1 MNSNKQH
8 SSNLSREQ
16 IHLYSSTSDEQVKH
30 EIEKQALENDF
41 DSDAL
46 EGWTELSAAGY
57 SMKKLDTKFS
67 KNYSTLIWSIALVVP
82 VIIIGIFLTNQAS
95 EKPLQS
101 KIEKEQVN
109 SSIKVEETDLIIP
122 TEIEAF
128 VELPKKEQI
137 AIKTIIKDFNE
148 QKNESNETNSQ
159 SNNQVDVDRLP
170 ISQIDPSDNKTAI
183 IAKETAFGKE
193 IYLHDMKLLDY
204 RAYRS
209 KPAIETKQM
218 ILTGTP
224 ANIGETTTIEETTE
238 WKNVD
243 IPYIEYIDKTMEIFS
258 KGNNK
263 KALARFQ
270 IILDTYPD
278 DVNANFYA
286 GLCYY
291 NLKEFS
297 SAISSFAKC
306 NDTKFT
312 NFNEE
317 AEWYTAKS
325 YLANGQKA
333 EAKALFTQIAN
344 SNGYY
349 TAQAKKIV
357 SSL

>member
-16 IHLYSSTSDEQVKH
+16 IHHYSSTHDEQVKH

-41 DSDAL
+41 DADAL
-46 EGWTELSAAGY
+46 EGWNELSAARY
-57 SMKKLDTKFS
+57 SMKILDTKFS
-67 KNYSTLIWSIALVVP
+67 KNYATLLWSIALIIP
-82 VIIIGIFLTNQAS
+82 VIIIGMFLTYQAS

-101 KIEKEQVN
+101 IIEKEQVN

-148 QKNESNETNSQ
+148 QKNESFETKSQ
-159 SNNQVDVDRLP
+159 SNNQVEVDRLP
-170 ISQIDPSDNKTAI
+170 ISQIAPTDTKTTTI
-183 IAKETAFGKE
+183 VKETTFGKE
-193 IYLHDMKLLDY
+193 VYLHDMKLLDY

-238 WKNVD
+238 WKNVG

-270 IILDTYPD
+270 IIIETYPD

-297 SAISSFAKC
+297 SAISSFSKC

-333 EAKALFTQIAN
+333 EAKTLFTQIAN

-349 TAQAKKIV
+349 TSQAKKIL
-357 SSL
+357 SSF

>member
-1 MNSNKQH
+1 M
-8 SSNLSREQ
+8 
-16 IHLYSSTSDEQVKH
+16 
-30 EIEKQALENDF
+30 
-41 DSDAL
+41 
-46 EGWTELSAAGY
+46 
-57 SMKKLDTKFS
+57 
-67 KNYSTLIWSIALVVP
+67 
-82 VIIIGIFLTNQAS
+82 
-95 EKPLQS
+95 
-101 KIEKEQVN
+101 
-109 SSIKVEETDLIIP
+109 
-122 TEIEAF
+122 
-128 VELPKKEQI
+128 PKKEQI

-159 SNNQVDVDRLP
+159 SNNQVDIDRLP
-170 ISQIDPSDNKTAI
+170 ISQIEPTDTKTTT
-183 IAKETAFGKE
+183 IAKESAFGKE

-297 SAISSFAKC
+297 SAISSFATC
-306 NDTKFT
+306 NDTKFI

-333 EAKALFTQIAN
+333 EAKTLFTQIAN

-349 TAQAKKIV
+349 ASQAKKIV
-357 SSL
+357 SSF

>member
-16 IHLYSSTSDEQVKH
+16 IHQYSSTRDEQVKH
-30 EIEKQALENDF
+30 DIEKQALENDF
-41 DSDAL
+41 DADAL
-46 EGWTELSAAGY
+46 EGWNALSASGY

-67 KNYSTLIWSIALVVP
+67 KNYSSLLWSIALIVP
-82 VIIIGIFLTNQAS
+82 VLLIGVFLTNQAS
-95 EKPLQS
+95 EKPIRG

-109 SSIKVEETDLIIP
+109 TSIKVEETDLIIP

-137 AIKTIIKDFNE
+137 AIKTIINDFNE
-148 QKNESNETNSQ
+148 QKNELNETNSQ
-159 SNNQVDVDRLP
+159 SNIQVNVDRLP
-170 ISQIDPSDNKTAI
+170 ISQMEPTDSKPTI

-238 WKNVD
+238 WKKVD

-270 IILDTYPD
+270 VILDTYPD

-325 YLANGQKA
+325 YLANGQKS
-333 EAKALFTQIAN
+333 EAKTLFTQIIN
-344 SNGYY
+344 GNGYY
-349 TAQAKKIV
+349 ASQAKKIV
-357 SSL
+357 STL

>member
-1 MNSNKQH
+1 MNSNKQQ

-16 IHLYSSTSDEQVKH
+16 IHQYSSTRDEQVKH
-30 EIEKQALENDF
+30 EIEKLALENDF
-41 DSDAL
+41 DADAL
-46 EGWTELSAAGY
+46 EGWNELSAAGY
-57 SMKKLDTKFS
+57 SLKKLDAKFS
-67 KNYSTLIWSIALVVP
+67 KNYSTLIWSIALFVP
-82 VIIIGIFLTNQAS
+82 VIIIGFFLTFQAS

-128 VELPKKEQI
+128 IELPKKEQI
-137 AIKTIIKDFNE
+137 AIKTIINDFNE
-148 QKNESNETNSQ
+148 QKNESNETNSN
-159 SNNQVDVDRLP
+159 SNNPEDVDRLP
-170 ISQIDPSDNKTAI
+170 VSPIEPTDTKTTT

-297 SAISSFAKC
+297 SAISSFVKC
-306 NDTKFT
+306 YDTKFT

-333 EAKALFTQIAN
+333 EAKTLFTQIAN
-344 SNGYY
+344 NNGYY
-349 TAQAKKIV
+349 APQAKKIIT
-357 SSL
+357 SF

>member
-16 IHLYSSTSDEQVKH
+16 IHHYSSTRDEQVKH

-41 DSDAL
+41 DTDAL
-46 EGWTELSAAGY
+46 EGWNELSAAGY
-57 SMKKLDTKFS
+57 SMKKLDTKFL
-67 KNYSTLIWSIALVVP
+67 KNYATLLWSIALIIP
-82 VIIIGIFLTNQAS
+82 VIIIGVFLTYQAS

-148 QKNESNETNSQ
+148 QKNESNETNNQ

-170 ISQIDPSDNKTAI
+170 ISQIDPSDNKTAT

>member
-16 IHLYSSTSDEQVKH
+16 IHLYSSTRDEQVKH
-30 EIEKQALENDF
+30 EIEKQALEKDF

-46 EGWTELSAAGY
+46 EGWNALSAAGY

-67 KNYSTLIWSIALVVP
+67 KNYSTFIWSIALIVP
-82 VIIIGIFLTNQAS
+82 VIIIGILLAYQAS

-101 KIEKEQVN
+101 KIEKEPVN

-148 QKNESNETNSQ
+148 QKNEPNENSGQ

-170 ISQIDPSDNKTAI
+170 ISQIDPSDNKTVT

-325 YLANGQKA
+325 YIANGQKA
-333 EAKALFTQIAN
+333 EAKTLFNQIAN

-349 TAQAKKIV
+349 AAQAKKIV

>member
-16 IHLYSSTSDEQVKH
+16 IHNYSSTRDEQVKH

-41 DSDAL
+41 DADAL
-46 EGWTELSAAGY
+46 DGWNELSAAGY
-57 SMKKLDTKFS
+57 SMKKLDAKFS
-67 KNYSTLIWSIALVVP
+67 KNYATLLWSIALIIP
-82 VIIIGIFLTNQAS
+82 VIIIGVFLTYQAS

-128 VELPKKEQI
+128 IELPK
-137 AIKTIIKDFNE
+137 NE
-148 QKNESNETNSQ
+148 QKNESNETNGQ

-170 ISQIDPSDNKTAI
+170 ISQIEPADTKTTT

-333 EAKALFTQIAN
+333 EAKTLFTQIAN

-349 TAQAKKIV
+349 ASQAKKIV